1 MKRVVVKINIES
13 FLRRLKRAFLEP
25 VAISA
30 CFEPYVQQ
38 KLAQLDAV
46 LILARTIEERSQTLE
61 HLVCTV
67 EERSRT
73 LESQLDA
80 ALILVRTT
88 EERSQT
94 LEHLVCTVEERSR
107 TLESQLDAAL
117 ILVRTTEERSRTL
130 EYQANQSIFAAHYHI
145 DQLQKLYVE
154 TVPVVLGLNQR
165 TAFNASR
172 ILKLKTNYPIAESSN
187 DHISPDSTT
196 EGISRPTFFVQN
208 CISVL
213 GQDIKCLDLGSG
225 AAGLVYEYAMSQV
238 LAIGVDGSDFCR
250 VNRIGYWPLLPN
262 NLFTCDITKPFS
274 FLSRDTQTQIYF
286 DVITMWEVL
295 EHIAESDLPDLFN
308 NISHHLCKHG
318 YFIGSISLV
327 EYLDCDGNPYHVTLK
342 PRDWWKA
349 KFIESGLVLLDTHP
363 FNEKFFCRG
372 NGPRFQDIH
381 NYALNP
387 NEGFWF
393 VAQRASESERISP

>member
-46 LILARTIEERSQTLE
+46 LILARTI
-61 HLVCTV
+61 
-67 EERSRT
+67 
-73 LESQLDA
+73 
-80 ALILVRTT
+80 

-213 GQDIKCLDLGSG
+213 GQGIKCLDLGAG
-225 AAGLVYEYAMSQV
+225 AAGLVFEYAMNQV
-238 LAIGVDGSDFCR
+238 LAIGIDGSDFCR

-372 NGPRFQDIH
+372 NGPRFQDFH